1 LTPIWQPNPA
11 YGVEIPNITTV
22 INPPNI
28 VLSDPS
34 LELQQL
40 GYIYYQN
47 TPSDTWTI
55 SHNLTFHP
63 NVTVVDSGGSVVEGE
78 ISYPS
83 PTTVLLTFRSGFSGR
98 AYLS

>member
-1 LTPIWQPNPA
+1 MTPIWQPNPA

-63 NVTVVDSGGSVVEGE
+63 NVTVVDSGGSGVEGE

>member
-1 LTPIWQPNPA
+1 MTPLWHDHPPDII
-11 YGVEIPNITTV
+11 GI
-22 INPPNI
+22 INSPGI
-28 VLSDPS
+28 VLSDLSMGVP
-34 LELQQL
+34 QL
-40 GYIYYQN
+40 GFVYAQN

-78 ISYPS
+78 ISYPT
-83 PTTVLLTFRSGFSGR
+83 PTTVLLTFRSGFSGK

>member
-11 YGVEIPNITTV
+11 YGLEIPDITTI
-22 INPPNI
+22 INSPDV
-28 VLSDPS
+28 VLSDSS

-40 GYIYYQN
+40 GFIYTQN
-47 TPSDTWTI
+47 TPSATWTI

-78 ISYPS
+78 ISYPN
-83 PTTVLLTFRSGFSGR
+83 PATVLLTFRSAFSGS

>member
-1 LTPIWQPNPA
+1 MTPIWQPNPA
-11 YGVEIPNITTV
+11 YGLEIPDITTI
-22 INPPNI
+22 INSPNV

-34 LELQQL
+34 LEVQQL
-40 GYIYYQN
+40 GYIYTQS

>member
-1 LTPIWQPNPA
+1 MTPLWHDHPPDII
-11 YGVEIPNITTV
+11 GI
-22 INPPNI
+22 INSPDI
-28 VLSDPS
+28 VLSDLSMGVP
-34 LELQQL
+34 QL
-40 GYIYYQN
+40 GFVYAQN

-78 ISYPS
+78 ISYPT
-83 PTTVLLTFRSGFSGR
+83 PTTVLLTFRSGFSGK

>member
-1 LTPIWQPNPA
+1 MTSIWKPNPA
-11 YGVEIPNITTV
+11 YGLEIPDITTI
-22 INPPNI
+22 INSPNV

-34 LELQQL
+34 IETPQL
-40 GYIYYQN
+40 GFIYTQN
-47 TPSDTWTI
+47 TPSATWTV

-78 ISYPS
+78 LSYPN
-83 PTTVLLTFRSGFSGR
+83 PATVLLTFRSAFSGK

>member
-1 LTPIWQPNPA
+1 MTPIWQPNPA

-63 NVTVVDSGGSVVEGE
+63 NVTVVDSGGSIVEGE
-78 ISYPS
+78 ISYPN
-83 PTTVLLTFRSGFSGR
+83 PATVLLTFAAAFSGN

>member
-1 LTPIWQPNPA
+1 LTPLWHDHPPDII
-11 YGVEIPNITTV
+11 GI
-22 INPPNI
+22 INSPGI
-28 VLSDPS
+28 VLSDLSMGVP
-34 LELQQL
+34 QL
-40 GYIYYQN
+40 GFVYAQN

-78 ISYPS
+78 ISYPT
-83 PTTVLLTFRSGFSGR
+83 PTTVLLTFRSGFSGK

>member
-1 LTPIWQPNPA
+1 MTPIWQPNPM
-11 YGVEIPNITTV
+11 YGLEIPDITTV
-22 INPPNI
+22 INPPNV

-34 LELQQL
+34 LDLPQL
-40 GYIYYQN
+40 GFIYYQN
-47 TPSDTWTI
+47 TPSATWTI

-83 PTTVLLTFRSGFSGR
+83 ATTVVLTFRSGFSGR

>member
-1 LTPIWQPNPA
+1 MTPIWQPNPA

>member
-1 LTPIWQPNPA
+1 LTPLWHDHPPDII
-11 YGVEIPNITTV
+11 GI
-22 INPPNI
+22 INSPDI
-28 VLSDPS
+28 VLSDLSMGVP
-34 LELQQL
+34 QL
-40 GYIYYQN
+40 GFVYAQN

-78 ISYPS
+78 ISYPT
-83 PTTVLLTFRSGFSGR
+83 PTTVLLTFRSGFSGK

>member
-1 LTPIWQPNPA
+1 MTPIWQDTPIYGQQNPDII
-11 YGVEIPNITTV
+11 GI
-22 INPPNI
+22 INPPAI

-34 LELQQL
+34 IEAPQL
-40 GYIYYQN
+40 GFIYSQA

-78 ISYPS
+78 ISYPT
-83 PTTVLLTFRSGFSGR
+83 PTTVLLTFRSGFSGK

>member
-11 YGVEIPNITTV
+11 YGLEIPDITTIIDSPDV
-22 INPPNI
+22 

-40 GYIYYQN
+40 GFIYTQN
-47 TPSDTWTI
+47 TPSATWTI

-63 NVTVVDSGGSVVEGE
+63 NVTVVDSSGSIVEGE
-78 ISYPS
+78 ISYPN
-83 PTTVLLTFRSGFSGR
+83 PATVLLTFAAAFSGN

>member
-1 LTPIWQPNPA
+1 LTPIWQPNPM
-11 YGVEIPNITTV
+11 YGLEIPNITT
-22 INPPNI
+22 IIESPDI
-28 VLSDPS
+28 VLSDPDAPP
-34 LELQQL
+34 QL

-83 PTTVLLTFRSGFSGR
+83 ATTVVLTFRSGFSGR